1 MWYPAGRLRI
11 LDGSPPLMR
20 PSVLS
25 SPSLGESLLVLFL
38 LFIFLYSPSKK
49 LDMIFSLDLSI
60 KNNTICKVKTVLAN
74 FYFLLKHTL
83 LFKTKDKSQ
92 LST

>member
-60 KNNTICKVKTVLAN
+60 KNNTICKVDCFSKL
-74 FYFLLKHTL
+74 L
-83 LFKTKDKSQ
+83 LFTQAYTS
-92 LST
+92 L